1 MKRFWLALT
10 VALFFYAKMD
20 ILIWQ
25 RIFETHELI
34 DLGIGVY
41 HWGWI
46 QALFGF
52 MILGVLLFHPD
63 IRRMITFPLS
73 LGLLAFS
80 GLEDILYYWLDSKSS
95 PHYLPWLNSN
105 PLLLKPVTVERLL
118 LSAGFWL
125 LVVFAVDV
133 LGVYFEKRLKAAR
146 EGKPFVP
153 TSWLQVNLRWLTDR
167 RKVKADRHGKPVD
180 TPHEI
185 ESSPG

>member
-34 DLGIGVY
+34 DLGVGVY
-41 HWGWI
+41 HWGWV

-52 MILGVLLFHPD
+52 MILGVLLFYPD
-63 IRRMITFPLS
+63 VRRMVTFPLS

-80 GLEDILYYWLDSKSS
+80 GLEDILYYWLDGKSI
-95 PHYLPWLNSN
+95 PHFLPWLNSN

-118 LSAGFWL
+118 LSAGLWL
-125 LVVFAVDV
+125 LAVFVVDV
-133 LGVYFEKRLKAAR
+133 LGVYFEKRLKTVR
-146 EGKPFVP
+146 EGEPFLPAWRVR
-153 TSWLQVNLRWLTDR
+153 LNLRRLTLR
-167 RKVKADRHGKPVD
+167 LFPRAGRPGKPAD
-180 TPHEI
+180 TAPEI